1 MDPVTYICIYIYM
14 SLCAKGL
21 RSKCIVTDGDDD
33 DVSPVG
39 PRRRFGETE
48 FMHLKVHT

>member
-1 MDPVTYICIYIYM
+1 M
-14 SLCAKGL
+14 SLGAKGL
-21 RSKCIVTDGDDD
+21 MFKCIVTDGDDDD